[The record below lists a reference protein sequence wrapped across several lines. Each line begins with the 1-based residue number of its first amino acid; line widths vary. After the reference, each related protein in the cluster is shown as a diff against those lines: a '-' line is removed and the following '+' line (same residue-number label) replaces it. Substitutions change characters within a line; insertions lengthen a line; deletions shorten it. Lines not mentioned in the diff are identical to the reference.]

1 MNPIQ
6 AAEQLKNLSDQQ
18 LMSAGQNPVAVPPYL
33 VLAEMK
39 RREQLRAEYAKA
51 QQGQQQQQP
60 PVIQQVA
67 QNLAQGQP
75 QQPQQQPQAQ
85 GIMQAMPQGA
95 VGMAGGGHVARYAD
109 KGRVSESERLG
120 VDPSLELMRQLGN
133 VSMARPKPP
142 SSNREALRAEFAGAY
157 QMPGIQDK
165 IAAAQSL
172 LGAPDYSEYE
182 EFLKRQRG
190 EAESRKV
197 RLGDALIAAGA
208 AMASNRDPRVGLA
221 GILAQGIGAGSQ
233 AYREAEEKKK
243 KDVQASMLA
252 SMALKN
258 VLQQDKAKQIELA
271 SQMASAERGNAI
283 SMMQMIESRIQREQ
297 EAFERAQTEFDRF
310 NAQKNLEALKAQLN
324 YYGNL
329 AERASRFDLAKM
341 EMAGRENIA
350 RIGASA
356 RTPSSNP
363 RLSALSS
370 LVKTGQDRLKD
381 IEDQLSKPLIRRD
394 QEKLKSLTAERQS
407 LVRELGRN
415 KEVLSRMIAESGGGS
430 GGEFVRYTE
439 E

>member
-1 MNPIQ
+1 MNLVK
-6 AAEQLKNLSDQQ
+6 AADDLKNLSDQQ

-60 PVIQQVA
+60 VIQQVA
-67 QNLAQGQP
+67 QNLVQGQP
-75 QQPQQQPQAQ
+75 QQQQPQAQ

-95 VGMAGGGHVARYAD
+95 VGMAGGGHVGRYAD
-109 KGRVSESERLG
+109 KGRVSESERPA

-182 EFLKRQRG
+182 EFLRRQRG

-243 KDVQASMLA
+243 KDIQASMLA

-258 VLQQDKAKQIELA
+258 ALQQDKAKQIELA
-271 SQMASAERGNAI
+271 SQMASTERGNAI

-324 YYGNL
+324 YYGSL

-350 RIGASA
+350 RIGAGA
-356 RTPSSNP
+356 RTAGKSDP
-363 RLSALSS
+363 RVLQLNALKAQEVS
-370 LVKTGQDRLKD
+370 LKD
-381 IEDQLSKPLIRRD
+381 E
-394 QEKLKSLTAERQS
+394 LKSLVDQVKGLPPGRRGDPERAK
-407 LVRELGRN
+407 LREQINSAQFKLSNLQPMLARLSGI
-415 KEVLSRMIAESGGGS
+415 EVVDLP
-430 GGEFVRYTE
+430 GGED
-439 E
+439 